1 MNLAELGKSS
11 AQYAKQAYMAE
22 AKAGKTT
29 WLVASL
35 LGALPGQKEG
45 VAMESVVSTPADLH
59 ILGFDEGFGDGLAEF
74 IVGACKKPESML
86 GVTVHSLAEA
96 RRRSGT
102 EKDYDYSFFSAT
114 SAAVDKILAA
124 TAAAKKAGRVSA
136 VVVSS
141 LTGMNEGL
149 QTGLA
154 GPPNES
160 KKGGGMDQ
168 SKWQDLERQ
177 VIALRNKLQVD
188 QHHTFW
194 ECHVMRMEKME
205 SKGDKTIVEEVDAG
219 AGKGGKHFGAN
230 VEFIFR
236 LRREAAKYDGT
247 QIDKCF
253 VDTKPNMGTFTTG
266 RKASMLADRETN
278 LVEILKKLGKATNGK
293 AL

>member
-11 AQYAKQAYMAE
+11 AAYAKQAYMAE
-22 AKAGKTT
+22 TKAGKTT

-35 LGALPGQKEG
+35 LGALPGQT
-45 VAMESVVSTPADLH
+45 ESVVSTPADLH
-59 ILGFDEGFGDGLAEF
+59 ILGADEGFGDGLVEF
-74 IVGACKKPESML
+74 IVGQCKKPESFL
-86 GVTVHSLAEA
+86 GVTVHPLAEA
-96 RRRSGT
+96 RRLSGT
-102 EKDYDYSFFSAT
+102 TKEYDYAFFSALNA
-114 SAAVDKILAA
+114 SVDKVIAA

-141 LTGMNEGL
+141 LTGINEGL

-154 GPPNES
+154 GPPNEA

-177 VIALRNKLQVD
+177 IISIRNKLQVD

-194 ECHVMRMEKME
+194 ECHIMRMEKME
-205 SKGDKTIVEEVDAG
+205 GSNKTVVEEVDAG

-236 LRREAAKYDGT
+236 LRREAAKCDGT
-247 QIDKCF
+247 SIDKCF

-278 LVEILKKLGKATNGK
+278 LVEILKKLGKVTNGK
-293 AL
+293 ALT